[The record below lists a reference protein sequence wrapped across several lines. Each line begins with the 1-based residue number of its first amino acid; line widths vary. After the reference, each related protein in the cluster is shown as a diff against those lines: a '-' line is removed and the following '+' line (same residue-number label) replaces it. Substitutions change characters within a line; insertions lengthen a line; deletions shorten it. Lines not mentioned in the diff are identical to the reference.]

1 MNRFTLLASV
11 LAVSAVLAGC
21 IAPTP
26 ATGGSSVRAIMASQ
40 AVPPQVRP
48 DTGSDAAAAVA
59 AYANYQR
66 SYVTPVSQTDTLTFG
81 SK

>member
-1 MNRFTLLASV
+1 MNRTTTFASTF
-11 LAVSAVLAGC
+11 AICAALAGC

-26 ATGGSSVRAIMASQ
+26 SAGGQSVRAIMASQ
-40 AVPPQVRP
+40 AVPPQPRP

-59 AYANYQR
+59 AVQNYQR
-66 SYVTPVSQTDTLTFG
+66 SYVTPVPQTDNLSFG